1 MVQLG
6 FAAPSDSYQAIV
18 SSLYEAETRSIS
30 PSPSISE
37 AKTSLALSAL
47 VSISAAVQ
55 LGFTE
60 PSFSYQAIV
69 SSLSDAER
77 ISISPSKSTSDK
89 NI

>member
-37 AKTSLALSAL
+37 AKTSLALSAP

-55 LGFTE
+55 LGLAA

-69 SSLSDAER
+69 LSNLEAE
-77 ISISPSKSTSDK
+77 IISKSPSPSISPT
-89 NI
+89 